1 MLSVESLMKRDLVGV
16 DAAASVADAA
26 RRMREARVGAVLV
39 LEGGRLAGIFSE
51 RDLLTRVVAEGRGP
65 DATPVSEVATR
76 PVVTVPAGASLRQ
89 CAETLREQGVRHLP
103 IVDAGGRPVGIL
115 SARDFFEAVS
125 GGFERLIE
133 RIRYDDQLR
142 ANLDPYD
149 HLGGSYGR

>member
-1 MLSVESLMKRDLVGV
+1 VLTVESLMKPDPVGV
-16 DAAASVADAA
+16 DSGASVADAA

-39 LEGGRLAGIFSE
+39 LEKGRLVGIFSE
-51 RDLLTRVVAEGRGP
+51 RDLLTRVVGEGRSP
-65 DATPVSEVATR
+65 DATKVSEVATR
-76 PVVTVPAGASLRQ
+76 PVATVPAGTSLRQ

-103 IVDAGGRPVGIL
+103 ILDAGGRPVGIL
-115 SARDFFEAVS
+115 SARDFFDAVA